1 MTTDSFFALAVGAM
15 IALFFGSVLLFAGYR
30 FFIFL
35 LPIWGFFWG
44 FALGAQSI
52 QALFGDAFL
61 STVTSWVVGFFL
73 ALVFAV
79 LAYVFYF
86 MAVALVGGALGYA
99 IGVGLL
105 QAFGL
110 NFGLIVW
117 SVGLVLGIIFAVAVL
132 VLNIQKWVVIAATSI
147 LGAGVII
154 ATFLFLFGGPQA
166 QLVQNPVRV
175 ALQASPWWTI
185 TFIVL
190 ALLGVVG
197 QYQSTKRVEIETYN
211 RFAEVSGAE
220 PASSM
225 STAPGDTGI

>member
-1 MTTDSFFALAVGAM
+1 MATDSFLSLACTGMIGLLFGA
-15 IALFFGSVLLFAGYR
+15 VLLFAGYR

-99 IGVGLL
+99 IGVGL
-105 QAFGL
+105 
-110 NFGLIVW
+110 
-117 SVGLVLGIIFAVAVL
+117 
-132 VLNIQKWVVIAATSI
+132 
-147 LGAGVII
+147 
-154 ATFLFLFGGPQA
+154 
-166 QLVQNPVRV
+166 
-175 ALQASPWWTI
+175 
-185 TFIVL
+185 
-190 ALLGVVG
+190 
-197 QYQSTKRVEIETYN
+197 
-211 RFAEVSGAE
+211 
-220 PASSM
+220 
-225 STAPGDTGI
+225 